1 MTKFTYLAVLLMAC
15 SSLLQ
20 AQDEG
25 TIVKRERIERSN
37 NIFLGF
43 GPSFTLGDNLGD
55 YSVGYNV
62 EAGFMKRVNRVLSIG
77 PSVSY
82 IAFAYDPEKTKA
94 ENAEDLYVGTS
105 HDING
110 WHARYDQYGL
120 DPSYVWDY
128 GWLLNLEGGDISLL
142 SLALNLKF
150 NLIPITDRSVFS
162 IYVFAKPFISF
173 SQRKAVSGSG
183 QRYIYEAYEDEVDE
197 VLFPYVPYTEENVW
211 YIDDG
216 PNGLNTWGPAS
227 YPALEE
233 ESKITGG
240 IFVGPGIEFIPA
252 KKISI
257 YAQAAFG
264 YTFPVS
270 YVSTESYPKTV
281 GSYQDDEFPIVEKG
295 FPSVNVQIGLSVNF

>member
-1 MTKFTYLAVLLMAC
+1 MTKFTYLAFLVAC
-15 SSLLQ
+15 SFVVCG
-20 AQDEG
+20 QDEG
-25 TIVKRERIERSN
+25 TIVKRERIDRSK

-43 GPSFTLGDNLGD
+43 GPSFTLGENIGD

-62 EAGFMKRVNRVLSIG
+62 EAGFLKRVNRVLSIG

-105 HDING
+105 YDING
-110 WHARYDQYGL
+110 WHDRYDQAGL
-120 DPSYVWDY
+120 NPDQEWDF
-128 GWLLNLEGGDISLL
+128 GWLLNLEGGNISLL

-150 NLIPITDRSVFS
+150 NLIPITDKSVFS
-162 IYVFAKPFISF
+162 IYGFAKPFISWAN
-173 SQRKAVSGSG
+173 RTAVTGSG
-183 QRYIYEAYEDEVDE
+183 QRYIYEAYEDEVNELLYPYPPYSE
-197 VLFPYVPYTEENVW
+197 VNIW
-211 YIDDG
+211 YLDDG
-216 PNGLNTWGPAS
+216 EDGVDPWGPTQI
-227 YPALEE
+227 PALAE

-240 IFVGPGIEFIPA
+240 IFVGPGVEFNPA
-252 KKISI
+252 KKVSI

-281 GSYQDDEFPIVEKG
+281 QSYVNPEFPIVEKG
-295 FPSVNVQIGLSVNF
+295 FPSVNVQLGVSFNF